1 MWQRNLAWRMRL
13 LISTTPHECRMNAVE
28 IEAAIS
34 DLAIEPFD
42 AAEFPFAFLAAFGNK
57 DTTLKRLRS
66 GNNNAS
72 DVQGGGING
81 VLLRNNIH
89 MAVCGAGTVGDTL
102 KALRASPATLK
113 AKAKFILATDGQT
126 LEAEELISGET
137 ITCPYPDFPN
147 HFGFFLGLA
156 GISTIKEIKDNPID
170 IRATGR
176 LNKLY
181 VELLKE
187 NPDWATAERRLEMN
201 HFMARLV
208 FCFFAEDTDI
218 FNGEGMFTQTVS
230 QYSEPS
236 GANTHAVV
244 SEIFRAMNTSIEAR
258 QLRRSEFIPTE
269 DIGLKSDLPLRPW
282 ADQFPYVNGGLFSGS
297 TSVPRFTRMAR
308 TYLLHAG
315 VLKWR
320 EINPDIFGSM
330 IQAVADDEERGALG
344 MHYTSVPNILKVL
357 NPLFLDELRAQLEL
371 AADNKAK
378 LLNLRKRMARIR
390 VFDPACGSG
399 NFLVIAYKQMRG
411 IEAVINER
419 RGEVHLGSEIPL
431 TNFRGIEL
439 RDFPAEIARLAL
451 IIAEFQCDVLYRGQ
465 KDALL
470 EFLPL
475 DAQNWIV
482 CGNALRLDW
491 LSVCPPTGTGVKVVG
506 DDLFSALPVGRVSTR
521 QAANADAEVGMNP
534 DLPEPAIDFKNEGG
548 ETYIC
553 GNPPYLGS
561 TWQSAEQK
569 DDLRAIFDHRCK
581 TWKSLDYV
589 AGWFMKAADYSMHTP
604 TAAAFVSTN
613 SICQG
618 QQVPILWPL
627 IFSTG
632 NKIAFAHTS
641 FKWANLAS
649 HNAGVTVAIVA
660 ISNQAGR
667 PCRLFSVTADGA
679 TLERHTDFINAYL
692 VSGIDVI
699 VSPLSKSV
707 DGRGLMEWGNK
718 PTDGGNL
725 FLTPDERADLLRESI
740 DADRF
745 VKRFLGAQE
754 FIRGEQR
761 YCLWIE
767 DNERATAE
775 LIPELKRRIDSVAQM
790 RSESKA
796 LETRP
801 AAAFP
806 HRFRQIQSTAEKYSL
821 VVARVSSEGREY
833 LPIGLES
840 GETIIGD
847 RNFALYDAPLWNMA
861 LIASRLHWVWI
872 GTVCVRMRTDFSYSN
887 TLGWNTYPVPLL
899 TEQNKADL
907 TACAENI
914 LLAREAHFPAT
925 IADLYDP
932 QAMPD
937 NLRHAHERNDEVL
950 ERIYIGRRFK
960 NDTERL
966 EKLFELYTKMTAAAK
981 TLPRASVVK
990 DSLSTDAG
998 LAVKKNRKPRP

>member
-1 MWQRNLAWRMRL
+1 
-13 LISTTPHECRMNAVE
+13 MNAVE

-34 DLAIEPFD
+34 ELALAPFD
-42 AAEFPFAFLAAFGNK
+42 AAQFPFDFLAAFGNK
-57 DTTLKRLRS
+57 DTTLKRLRT
-66 GNNNAS
+66 GNSNAS
-72 DVQGGGING
+72 DVQGNG
-81 VLLRNNIH
+81 VNCVLLRNNIH
-89 MAVCGAGTVGDTL
+89 IAVCQAGAVGQTL
-102 KALRASPATLK
+102 QALRASPATTK
-113 AKAKFILATDGQT
+113 AKAKFILATDGHT
-126 LEAEELISGET
+126 LEAEELISGAGVDGLGGET
-137 ITCPYPDFPN
+137 VACAYADFPD
-147 HFGFFLGLA
+147 HFGFFLPLA

-181 VELLKE
+181 VELLSN
-187 NPDWATAERRLEMN
+187 NPDWAKADRRADMN

-218 FNGEGMFTQTVS
+218 FNGEGLFTQTVD
-230 QYSEPS
+230 QMSERD
-236 GANTHAVV
+236 GANTHEVLGAV
-244 SEIFRAMNTSIEAR
+244 FRAMNTKVGVR
-258 QLRRSEFIPTE
+258 HLTPLDQP
-269 DIGLKSDLPLRPW
+269 KLPNW
-282 ADQFPYVNGGLFSGS
+282 ANGFPYVNGGLFSGS
-297 TSVPRFTRMAR
+297 TDVPRFTSIAR
-308 TYLLHAG
+308 TYLLAAG
-315 VLKWR
+315 RLKWR

-357 NPLFLDELRAQLEL
+357 NPLFLDDLRTQLE
-371 AADNKAK
+371 AAGDNKAK

-411 IEAVINER
+411 IEAEINKL

-465 KDALL
+465 KDALA

-491 LSVCPPTGTGVKVVG
+491 LSICPPTGTGVKLVA
-506 DDLFSALPVGRVSTR
+506 DDLFGTPLDQT
-521 QAANADAEVGMNP
+521 EM
-534 DLPEPAIDFKNEGG
+534 DFKNEGG

-569 DDLRAIFDHRCK
+569 NDLKAIFDHRCK

-589 AGWFMKAADYSMHTP
+589 AGWFMKAADYGTRTP
-604 TAAAFVSTN
+604 SAAAFVSTN

-627 IFSTG
+627 IFQTA
-632 NKIAFAHTS
+632 NQITFAYTS
-641 FKWANLAS
+641 FTWANLAS
-649 HNAGVTVAIVA
+649 HNAGVTVAIVGLSA
-660 ISNQAGR
+660 QVGAMR
-667 PCRLFSVTADGA
+667 QLYSVAQSSDSDVVSIKEVA
-679 TLERHTDFINAYL
+679 NINAYL
-692 VSGIDVI
+692 VSGMDVI
-699 VSPLSKSV
+699 VEKKARPLSTLAEMSF
-707 DGRGLMEWGNK
+707 GNK
-718 PTDGGNL
+718 PVDGGHL
-725 FLTPDERADLLRESI
+725 LMSDDEVTA
-740 DADRF
+740 
-745 VKRFLGAQE
+745 LGLSPEQRGR
-754 FIRGEQR
+754 FIRRIFGSAEFTR
-761 YCLWIE
+761 GFSRSCLWIE
-767 DNERATAE
+767 DDHLLEALSISTIKERVERVSAMRLSSKDSGANEMA
-775 LIPELKRRIDSVAQM
+775 KRSHQM
-790 RSESKA
+790 REMNIGHENTIVIPSVSTESRK
-796 LETRP
+796 
-801 AAAFP
+801 
-806 HRFRQIQSTAEKYSL
+806 
-821 VVARVSSEGREY
+821 Y
-833 LPIGLES
+833 LPVGLIDNKS
-840 GETIIGD
+840 TIT
-847 RNFALYDAPLWNMA
+847 NLAFALYDTPLWCLA
-861 LIASRLHWVWI
+861 IIASTVHRIWI
-872 GTVCVRMRTDFSYSN
+872 GTVCGKMRIHYRYSN
-887 TLGWNTYPVPLL
+887 TLGWNTFPVPLL

-932 QAMPD
+932 EAMPD
-937 NLRHAHERNDEVL
+937 NLRAAHERNDEVL

-981 TLPRASVVK
+981 TSPRASVVK
-990 DSLSTDAG
+990 DSLTTDG
-998 LAVKKNRKPRP
+998 ELAAKKTRKPRT